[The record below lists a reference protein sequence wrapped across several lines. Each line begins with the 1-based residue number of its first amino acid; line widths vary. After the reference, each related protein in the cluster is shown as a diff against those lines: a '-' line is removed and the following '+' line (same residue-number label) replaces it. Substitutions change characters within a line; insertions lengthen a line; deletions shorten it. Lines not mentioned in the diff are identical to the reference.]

1 MGRIQV
7 LDDALADQIA
17 AGEVVERPASAAK
30 ELMENALDAGATAIT
45 VEIADGGVAR
55 LRVVD
60 DGHGM
65 PPEDAVL
72 ALRRHATSKL
82 RTTEDLVR
90 IATLGFRG
98 EALPSIAAV
107 SRFRLRTREPDALGA
122 TVVRVEGGGPPEV
135 SQDAGPVGTEILVED
150 LFYNIPARRKF
161 LKQATT
167 EAAHVQDAAQR
178 LALGAPGVAM
188 RLIKDGR
195 VALDLPRHASL
206 SDRVAAL
213 FGTKVARD
221 LTPVAVEGA
230 LAMSGLIGSPETA
243 RSTPRHYFTFINGRF
258 VRDRVIMAA
267 VQSAYGHRL
276 GRGQHPFVVLHL
288 TLPVD
293 LLDVNVHPAKT
304 EVRFSDT
311 RVIHRLVSQGIH
323 RALEAPPPPASEP
336 TTPTATPRTYT
347 LRSGDAPPAV
357 VQARKVF
364 DGLERQVR
372 SAGGLRGAL
381 PREPRRE
388 AQAHL
393 PLTPPPARPAPAA
406 PTRVSYQ
413 PAAGA
418 AALPLAQLPVL
429 GELAGLLLLRA
440 EDALLGVDVEAA
452 RAQVAHAALA
462 AGRPGVE
469 LSPPLTVALDDA
481 AQASLARRRE
491 AVQALGFEVEPF
503 GGRSF
508 AIHRAPAGLPAVDA
522 PRHLADLLA
531 ADDGDVAAL
540 RWRCAR
546 RIAHLAAPLAAPER
560 GALLEAV
567 AAVEPSGGPA
577 WIFALTAAELRR
589 ALGHG
594 QPT

>member
-30 ELMENALDAGATAIT
+30 ELLENALDAGATAIT
-45 VEIADGGVAR
+45 VEITDGGVTR

-82 RTTEDLVR
+82 RTTADLLR
-90 IATLGFRG
+90 ISTLGFRG
-98 EALPSIAAV
+98 EALPSIAGV
-107 SRFRLRTREPDALGA
+107 SRFRLRTREPEALGA
-122 TVVRVEGGGPPEV
+122 TVVQVEGGGPPTV
-135 SQDAGPVGTEILVED
+135 TQDASPVGTEILVED
-150 LFYNIPARRKF
+150 LFFNIPARRKF

-167 EAAHVQDAAQR
+167 EAAHVQDAVQR
-178 LALGAPGVAM
+178 LALGAPGVAF

-195 VALDLPRHASL
+195 VALDLPRHRSL
-206 SDRVAAL
+206 ADRVAAL

-221 LTPVAVEGA
+221 LTPVRVEGA
-230 LAMSGLIGSPETA
+230 LAMVGLIGSAETA

-267 VQSAYGHRL
+267 VQSGYGPGL

-304 EVRFSDT
+304 EVRFADT
-311 RVIHRLVSQGIH
+311 RVIHRLVARGVAQALQGQ
-323 RALEAPPPPASEP
+323 AEPAEEVPAPPAEEPPPAAPPS
-336 TTPTATPRTYT
+336 RTYT
-347 LRSGDAPPAV
+347 LRPAE
-357 VQARKVF
+357 QGAARRIF
-364 DGLERQVR
+364 DGLERQASR
-372 SAGGLRGAL
+372 GGRRAPP
-381 PREPRRE
+381 PRERPG
-388 AQAHL
+388 QASL
-393 PLTPPPARPAPAA
+393 PLGRPVAPPAA
-406 PTRVSYQ
+406 PTVRARYD
-413 PAAGA
+413 AAEGVG
-418 AALPLAQLPVL
+418 ALPLDRLPVVA
-429 GELAGLLLLRA
+429 ELAGLLILQA
-440 EDALLGVDVEAA
+440 ENALIAVDVEAA
-452 RAQVAHAALA
+452 RAQLAHAALA

-469 LSPPLTVALDDA
+469 LERPLTVALDA
-481 AQASLARRRE
+481 AARAALEKRRP
-491 AVQALGFEVEPF
+491 ALQALGFEVEPF

-531 ADDGDVAAL
+531 GDDGEVEAL
-540 RWRCAR
+540 RWRTAR

-560 GALLEAV
+560 PALLARV
-567 AAVEPSGGPA
+567 AQLQPAEGPPWIAALSGA
-577 WIFALTAAELRR
+577 DLRQR
-589 ALGHG
+589 LGHR
-594 QPT
+594 

>member
-188 RLIKDGR
+188 R
-195 VALDLPRHASL
+195 P
-206 SDRVAAL
+206 
-213 FGTKVARD
+213 
-221 LTPVAVEGA
+221 
-230 LAMSGLIGSPETA
+230 
-243 RSTPRHYFTFINGRF
+243 STRYPW
-258 VRDRVIMAA
+258 
-267 VQSAYGHRL
+267 
-276 GRGQHPFVVLHL
+276 
-288 TLPVD
+288 
-293 LLDVNVHPAKT
+293 
-304 EVRFSDT
+304 
-311 RVIHRLVSQGIH
+311 
-323 RALEAPPPPASEP
+323 LE
-336 TTPTATPRTYT
+336 
-347 LRSGDAPPAV
+347 
-357 VQARKVF
+357 
-364 DGLERQVR
+364 
-372 SAGGLRGAL
+372 
-381 PREPRRE
+381 
-388 AQAHL
+388 
-393 PLTPPPARPAPAA
+393 
-406 PTRVSYQ
+406 
-413 PAAGA
+413 
-418 AALPLAQLPVL
+418 
-429 GELAGLLLLRA
+429 
-440 EDALLGVDVEAA
+440 
-452 RAQVAHAALA
+452 
-462 AGRPGVE
+462 
-469 LSPPLTVALDDA
+469 
-481 AQASLARRRE
+481 
-491 AVQALGFEVEPF
+491 
-503 GGRSF
+503 
-508 AIHRAPAGLPAVDA
+508 
-522 PRHLADLLA
+522 
-531 ADDGDVAAL
+531 
-540 RWRCAR
+540 
-546 RIAHLAAPLAAPER
+546 
-560 GALLEAV
+560 
-567 AAVEPSGGPA
+567 
-577 WIFALTAAELRR
+577 
-589 ALGHG
+589 
-594 QPT
+594 